1 MSVNVESQ
9 NHGSKGKNITLWGL
23 VFILLAAAVVGNSV
37 FADKSLIL
45 RVVAVVIAFILAA
58 VSAMLTSQGKGLLNF
73 SRESIKEV
81 RKVVW
86 PTRQEAI
93 QTTLIIV
100 AFTVV
105 TGLFLFLIDGVL
117 IWFVQLFT
125 GAKG

>member
-9 NHGSKGKNITLWGL
+9 NRNKGKNIALWGL

-37 FADKSLIL
+37 FAEKSLLI
-45 RVVAVVIAFILAA
+45 RVVAVVIAFAAAA
-58 VSAMLTSQGKGLLNF
+58 VTALQTVQGKALLTF

-86 PTRQEAI
+86 PTRQETI
-93 QTTLIIV
+93 QTTLIIF

-105 TGLFLFLIDGVL
+105 MGLFLFLIDGAL
-117 IWFVQLFT
+117 IWLVELIT
-125 GAKG
+125 GMKG

>member
-9 NHGSKGKNITLWGL
+9 GHNKGKNIALWGL

-37 FADKSLIL
+37 FAEKSLLI
-45 RVVAVVIAFILAA
+45 RIVAVVIAFAAAA
-58 VSAMLTSQGKGLLNF
+58 VTALQTIQGKALLTF

-86 PTRQEAI
+86 PTRQETI
-93 QTTLIIV
+93 QTTLIIF

-105 TGLFLFLIDGVL
+105 MGLLLFLIDGAL
-117 IWFVQLFT
+117 IWLVELIT
-125 GAKG
+125 GMKG

>member
-9 NHGSKGKNITLWGL
+9 NRNKGKNIALWGL

-37 FADKSLIL
+37 FAEKSLLI
-45 RVVAVVIAFILAA
+45 RIVAVVIAFAAAA
-58 VSAMLTSQGKGLLNF
+58 VTALQTIQGKALLTF

-86 PTRQEAI
+86 PTRQETI
-93 QTTLIIV
+93 QTTLIIF

-105 TGLFLFLIDGVL
+105 MGLFLFLIDGAL
-117 IWFVQLFT
+117 IWLVELIT
-125 GAKG
+125 GMKG

>member
-9 NHGSKGKNITLWGL
+9 NRNKGKNIALWGL

-37 FADKSLIL
+37 FAEKSLLI
-45 RVVAVVIAFILAA
+45 RVVAVVIAFAAAA
-58 VSAMLTSQGKGLLNF
+58 VTALQTLQGKALLTF

-86 PTRQEAI
+86 PTRQETI
-93 QTTLIIV
+93 QTTLIIF

-105 TGLFLFLIDGVL
+105 MGLFLFLIDGAL
-117 IWFVQLFT
+117 IWLVELIT
-125 GAKG
+125 GMKG